1 MRSEGIST
9 RNRANAQKST
19 SPTSAQGKAT
29 VAQNARRHGV
39 TAKPDPT
46 SVAVWMRIILD
57 KPILVPADLLRDNGQ
72 TSSALALAEA
82 EVKLCAALATLDQ
95 FEHADTPLTDASR
108 DFQFQA
114 EDITDALLTEYLT
127 ARLHRTGLSLMRRI
141 AKDIT
146 AETAHGGKRHKLL
159 QRYAREARGH
169 RKRAF
174 QAWLQY
180 LSHGEAMKVKV
191 A

>member
-1 MRSEGIST
+1 MRSEGISA

-19 SPTSAQGKAT
+19 GPTSAQGKAT

-57 KPILVPADLLRDNGQ
+57 KPILVPADLLRDDGQ

-95 FEHADTPLTDASR
+95 FEHADTPLTDTSR

-114 EDITDALLTEYLT
+114 KNITDALLTEDLT
-127 ARLHRTGLSLMRRI
+127 ARLRCTGLSLLRRI

-146 AETAHGGKRHKLL
+146 AKTAHGGKRHKLL
-159 QRYAREARGH
+159 QRYAVRRAGTAREHFRPG
-169 RKRAF
+169 F
-174 QAWLQY
+174 
-180 LSHGEAMKVKV
+180 SI
-191 A
+191 

>member
-1 MRSEGIST
+1 MRSDGIST
-9 RNRANAQKST
+9 RNWANAQKST
-19 SPTSAQGKAT
+19 GPRTPLGQAV

-46 SVAVWMRIILD
+46 SVALWMRIILD
-57 KPILVPADLLRDNGQ
+57 KPNLAPGDLLRNDGQ

-82 EVKLCAALATLDQ
+82 EVKLCAARAALERFERADAPPSGAVHAMRVQAEYIARPLMKKDTPATLQ
-95 FEHADTPLTDASR
+95 RF
-108 DFQFQA
+108 
-114 EDITDALLTEYLT
+114 
-127 ARLHRTGLSLMRRI
+127 GLSLLRRI

-146 AETAHGGKRHKLL
+146 PKTVHGGKRHKLL
-159 QRYAREARGH
+159 QRYVREAHGH

-180 LSHGEAMKVKV
+180 HCHREVTKVKV